1 MATNFKT
8 DATRSQKQFSKFVE
22 PALLAFGFT
31 DIVSTESHDSEL
43 ARFLDYA
50 GVDALARQKNGAT
63 VTIASRIIQIKPNG
77 NDYNCFSIR
86 DTRRNGQA
94 TELEK
99 LQHAIK
105 RNSLRPYFH
114 CQTFVDYE
122 KEEAIVSLVR
132 TAPLVQFVVDYPSFK
147 DTCDGAKFRLAYWQD
162 LLLAGVNVSTLKID
176 ANGKKIAA

>member
-105 RNSLRPYFH
+105 RNSLRP
-114 CQTFVDYE
+114 E